1 MALPSCRMRRTRSV
15 ASLRVR
21 DQGPAPG
28 ADKPLTVDIGLK
40 ASHGQLEAST
50 AGTVDVER
58 SGLDDGLASTSADAR
73 VVGATLAAVSRVPR
87 GARDDDTHDALDTEP
102 VVLVERVRRDA
113 VEVHDAERV
122 AVHDKRDDEL

>member
-1 MALPSCRMRRTRSV
+1 M
-15 ASLRVR
+15 ASLRVS
-21 DQGPAPG
+21 DQGPSPG

-73 VVGATLAAVSRVPR
+73 VVVGATLAAVSRVPR
-87 GARDDDTHDALDTEP
+87 GATRGQKPLGSLLHTDLNAT
-102 VVLVERVRRDA
+102 
-113 VEVHDAERV
+113 
-122 AVHDKRDDEL
+122 

>member
-1 MALPSCRMRRTRSV
+1 M
-15 ASLRVR
+15 ASLRVS
-21 DQGPAPG
+21 DQGLPLG
-28 ADKPLTVDIGLK
+28 ADVPLTVDIGLK

-87 GARDDDTHDALDTEP
+87 GARDGERALGSLLGD
-102 VVLVERVRRDA
+102 VLST
-113 VEVHDAERV
+113 
-122 AVHDKRDDEL
+122 

>member
-15 ASLRVR
+15 ATPRVSVQRKDSPSL
-21 DQGPAPG
+21 A
-28 ADKPLTVDIGLK
+28 AHKTLTVDIGLK

-73 VVGATLAAVSRVPR
+73 GVVGATLAAVSRVSH
-87 GARDDDTHDALDTEP
+87 GARDGGESWGP
-102 VVLVERVRRDA
+102 CCIQI
-113 VEVHDAERV
+113 
-122 AVHDKRDDEL
+122 